1 MQNNAQNMGDNRR
14 NGNLSQG
21 GQGGQGSGGPPA
33 SSPTSPPN
41 ADGQATASQNPELLA
56 VNELLSTMKLTL
68 TTLGSTFDSL
78 GKQTVSVASLCPRIE
93 AAREIHETGEQL
105 KERQKKQDDRMKEL
119 QEALAANVKEQ
130 REKWLNARVNGIVA
144 EIVSKEVPRRV
155 DYQLNVQIP
164 NELKNEVNE
173 YKRRILQVKIQLHN
187 SDAKRR
193 NSLLHSPSPAGD
205 GQLSHLLPPLAAGVL
220 ELPKCPA
227 FFPPRLNGLFK
238 LSAQEVISL
247 LQAYGIEE
255 CTDAAA
261 ASPLSPGGAAREE
274 NLNRLMQFIGVGLLV
289 VPPLSP
295 SPEGG
300 ESFLK
305 SPVVTRRPG
314 WPF

>member
-1 MQNNAQNMGDNRR
+1 MQNTSQNMGDNQR
-14 NGNLSQG
+14 NGHTSQG
-21 GQGGQGSGGPPA
+21 GQGGQGTGNPPA
-33 SSPTSPPN
+33 SSPTSPN
-41 ADGQATASQNPELLA
+41 ADGQAGQNPELQA

-93 AAREIHETGEQL
+93 AAREIHQTGEQL

-144 EIVSKEVPRRV
+144 EIVRKE
-155 DYQLNVQIP
+155 LNVQIP

-193 NSLLHSPSPAGD
+193 NSLLHSPSHAGD
-205 GQLSHLLPPLAAGVL
+205 EQLHYLLPPLAAGVL

-227 FFPPRLNGLFK
+227 FFPSRFNGLFK
-238 LSAQEVISL
+238 LTTKSSSRS
-247 LQAYGIEE
+247 YKP
-255 CTDAAA
+255 
-261 ASPLSPGGAAREE
+261 SPLSPGGAVREE
-274 NLNRLMQFIGVGLLV
+274 NLNRFMEFIGIGLLA
-289 VPPLSP
+289 LST
-295 SPEGG
+295 SAESG
-300 ESFLK
+300 ETFLK